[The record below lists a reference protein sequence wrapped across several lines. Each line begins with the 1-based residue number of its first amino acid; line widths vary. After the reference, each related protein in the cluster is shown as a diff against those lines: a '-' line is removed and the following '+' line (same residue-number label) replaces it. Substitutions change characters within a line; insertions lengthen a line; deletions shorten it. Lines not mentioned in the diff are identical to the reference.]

1 MNNEIKTGD
10 LIEFVDNSKII
21 IGINKNGNGL
31 TIEEI
36 ENKYDVKIKKVV
48 RPIGYKQIYE
58 KKEILDEAEK
68 RYLEAVIRPFKEDVR
83 AISKR
88 QNPFIY
94 SSDCKDYY
102 INIVLDDCDEF
113 SLPYF
118 KNREMYKGMETNK
131 YYTIEELGLY
141 E

>member
-36 ENKYDVKIKKVV
+36 ENQYDVKIKKVV
-48 RPIGYKQIYE
+48 RPTGYKQIYE

-68 RYLEAVIRPFKEDVR
+68 RYLEAVIRPFKEDV
-83 AISKR
+83 ITVSKR
-88 QNPFIY
+88 KNLT
-94 SSDCKDYY
+94 DYY
-102 INIVLDDCDEF
+102 IKIDLDDCDEL

-118 KNREMYKGMETNK
+118 KGREMYEGMETGK
-131 YYTIEELGLY
+131 EYTIEELGLY

>member
-21 IGINKNGNGL
+21 IGINKDVNGL

-36 ENKYDVKIKKVV
+36 ENQYDVKIKKVV
-48 RPIGYKQIYE
+48 RPTGYKQIYE

-68 RYLEAVIRPFKEDVR
+68 RCLEAVIRPFKEDV
-83 AISKR
+83 ITVSKR
-88 QNPFIY
+88 KNLV
-94 SSDCKDYY
+94 DYY
-102 INIVLDDCDEF
+102 INIDLGDYDEL

-118 KNREMYKGMETNK
+118 KGRKMYEGMETDK
-131 YYTIEELGLY
+131 EYTIEELGLY

>member
-1 MNNEIKTGD
+1 MNNEIKRGD

-21 IGINKNGNGL
+21 IGINKNCEGL

-36 ENKYDVKIKKVV
+36 ENQYDVKIKKVV
-48 RPIGYKQIYE
+48 RPTGYKQIYE

-68 RYLEAVIRPFKEDVR
+68 RYLKAVIRPFKEDV
-83 AISKR
+83 ISVSKR
-88 QNPFIY
+88 ENLM
-94 SSDCKDYY
+94 DYY
-102 INIVLDDCDEF
+102 INIELDDCDEL

-118 KNREMYKGMETNK
+118 KGRKMYEGMETDK
-131 YYTIEELGLY
+131 EYTIEELGLY